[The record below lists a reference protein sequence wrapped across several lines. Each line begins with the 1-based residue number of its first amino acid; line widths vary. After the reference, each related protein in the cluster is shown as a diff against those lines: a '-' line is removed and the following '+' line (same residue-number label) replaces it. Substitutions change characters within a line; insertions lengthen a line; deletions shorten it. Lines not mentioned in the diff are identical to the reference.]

1 MKTRLYT
8 LLGLAAWQGIK
19 LVLRRKVGQNRTAL
33 AAAATVAL
41 VVIGGLAAAKATG
54 GDDA

>member
-19 LVLRRKVGQNRTAL
+19 LVLRRKVGQNRTVL
-33 AAAATVAL
+33 AAGATVAL
-41 VVIGGLAAAKATG
+41 VVIGGLAAAKATN
-54 GDDA
+54 GDE